1 MDQSEIVR
9 SYREAKNK
17 EKQIQ
22 ILADLNGSSP
32 EQIRKILIAAGE
44 PAEKKET
51 GTEAKGNQT
60 DGCKAA
66 SGLCK
71 ESDHR
76 ADDPADGRNRKE
88 DSGDGRA

>member
-32 EQIRKILIAAGE
+32 EQIRQIMIAAGE
-44 PAEKKET
+44 PAEKRDRDRSQRK
-51 GTEAKGNQT
+51 
-60 DGCKAA
+60 
-66 SGLCK
+66 
-71 ESDHR
+71 SDR
-76 ADDPADGRNRKE
+76 WL
-88 DSGDGRA
+88 

>member
-32 EQIRKILIAAGE
+32 EQIRQILIAAGE
-44 PAEKKET
+44 HAEKR
-51 GTEAKGNQT
+51 
-60 DGCKAA
+60 D
-66 SGLCK
+66 
-71 ESDHR
+71 R
-76 ADDPADGRNRKE
+76 GRSQRK
-88 DSGDGRA
+88 